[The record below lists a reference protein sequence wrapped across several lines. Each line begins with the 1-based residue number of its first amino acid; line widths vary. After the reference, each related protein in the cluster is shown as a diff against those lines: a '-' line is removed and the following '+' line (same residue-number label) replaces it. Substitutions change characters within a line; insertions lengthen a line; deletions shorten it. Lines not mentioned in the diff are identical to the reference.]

1 MEAITVFEERNEVK
15 VDINTKIYNYNA
27 ILLSVKDFLDTN
39 WVYFDGQNDI
49 SVSVFI
55 KPKKQ
60 EGKAGLELLGY
71 EFYNYVLGIMENGL

>member
-1 MEAITVFEERNEVK
+1 MNAITIFEERNEVK

-27 ILLSVKDFLDTN
+27 VLLSVKDFLDTN
-39 WVYFDGQNDI
+39 WIYLDGQSDS

-55 KPKKQ
+55 KPKKPV
-60 EGKAGLELLGY
+60 ENTDLKLLGY